1 MSQAHGPSEDGHTR
15 IEREQS
21 FVIQVLLDDVKF
33 YCILKNIVSITTAA
47 QPYSLRNGV
56 APPLLMRLWV
66 TSYYLR
72 QRVYSAKHFL
82 GSLWGSSDLWKT
94 STGGCEQQPAE
105 PSLIHLR
112 QGNSEA
118 TSGGIQSC
126 LHCSRHRVSGVTG
139 RQSR

>member
-1 MSQAHGPSEDGHTR
+1 MSQVHGPSEDGHTR
-15 IEREQS
+15 IEREPS
-21 FVIQVLLDDVKF
+21 FAIRVLLDDVKF

-56 APPLLMRLWV
+56 APPLLVRLWV

-72 QRVYSAKHFL
+72 QRVSSAKHFL
-82 GSLWGSSDLWKT
+82 GSLWGSSDLWKA
-94 STGGCEQQPAE
+94 STGGWEQQPAE
-105 PSLIHLR
+105 PPLIHLH

-126 LHCSRHRVSGVTG
+126 HCSRQRVSGVTG